1 MLNKKWFACATLA
14 FAAAISGCSST
25 GNKNAA
31 DAGSGDAVKPT
42 STGSVAT
49 TASSGNS
56 GSSSAYGTAPAA
68 NQSVVY
74 FDFDSSELKAES
86 KPVVAGWAKYLTA
99 NPTAKVQLQGNTDER
114 GTREYNIALG
124 ERRAQSVS
132 SALQSAGVA
141 AGQLSLTS
149 FGEEKP
155 VALGHDEA
163 SWSQNRRVEIVA
175 Q

>member
-1 MLNKKWFACATLA
+1 MLNNKWFACTAVAL
-14 FAAAISGCSST
+14 AAAVSGCSST
-25 GNKNAA
+25 GDKNAS
-31 DAGSGDAVKPT
+31 AGGEAVKPT

-49 TASSGNS
+49 TPSSGNT
-56 GSSSAYGTAPAA
+56 GSSTGTAPAA
-68 NQSVVY
+68 SQSVVY

-86 KPVVAGWAKYLTA
+86 QVVVAAWSKYLSA

-124 ERRAQSVS
+124 ERRAQAVS
-132 SALQSAGVA
+132 RALQAAGA
-141 AGQLSLTS
+141 TAGQLSLTS
-149 FGEEKP
+149 FGEERP
-155 VALGHDEA
+155 VATGHDEA

>member
-1 MLNKKWFACATLA
+1 MLNNKWFACTALA
-14 FAAAISGCSST
+14 IAAVVSGCSSDGT
-25 GNKNAA
+25 KNASDGA
-31 DAGSGDAVKPT
+31 GDAVKPT
-42 STGSVAT
+42 PSTGSVAT
-49 TASSGNS
+49 TGSSGGG
-56 GSSSAYGTAPAA
+56 GSSFGTAPAA
-68 NQSVVY
+68 SQSVVY
-74 FDFDSSELKAES
+74 FDFDSSELRADS
-86 KPVVAGWAKYLTA
+86 QVVVAAWSKYLTA

-132 SALQSAGVA
+132 SALQGAGVS

-149 FGEEKP
+149 FGEERP
-155 VALGHDEA
+155 VATGHDEA

>member
-14 FAAAISGCSST
+14 VAAAVTGCSST
-25 GNKNAA
+25 GDKNAS
-31 DAGSGDAVKPT
+31 DGSGEAVKPT

-49 TASSGNS
+49 TPSSGNT
-56 GSSSAYGTAPAA
+56 GSATGTAPAA
-68 NQSVVY
+68 TQSVVY
-74 FDFDSSELKAES
+74 FDFDKSELKAES
-86 KPVVAGWAKYLTA
+86 KPVIAAWAQYLTA

-124 ERRAQSVS
+124 ERRAQAVS
-132 SALQSAGVA
+132 SALQGAGVA

-163 SWSQNRRVEIVA
+163 SWSQNRRCEIVA